1 MKTFAID
8 NDNNIT
14 VFASPAE
21 AAAASTTPF
30 DAFASEQNLAEV
42 AAQWPTARLVATWN
56 GLPGVTPV
64 AKFKDRKTAISR
76 IWKRIQSLGEPAQP
90 QADKPEPVAAP
101 EKRKAKSRSARMAP
115 GSRCRLAAS
124 LHCGCRCAFDRP
136 DRSQH
141 STDIAG
147 WREEFERLWPSRRGD
162 PGPRES

>member
-1 MKTFAID
+1 MRHPGGSRGGQHHA
-8 NDNNIT
+8 
-14 VFASPAE
+14 VRRLRQRAE
-21 AAAASTTPF
+21 LGGGGRP
-30 DAFASEQNLAEV
+30 V
-42 AAQWPTARLVATWN
+42 ADPRLVATWN

-141 STDIAG
+141 STDIAVNLDRIG
-147 WREEFERLWPSRRGD
+147 SANHWSTTDLAREIGRAH
-162 PGPRES
+162 

>member
-1 MKTFAID
+1 MLCPRRAWPKGETDNETFAID

-64 AKFKDRKTAISR
+64 VKFKDRKTAISR
-76 IWKRIQSLGEPAQP
+76 IWKRIQSPGHPAQP

-101 EKRKAKSRSARMAP
+101 EKRKAKSRSAKDGAGIALPASGIVTLRM
-115 GSRCRLAAS
+115 SLRL
-124 LHCGCRCAFDRP
+124 
-136 DRSQH
+136 RS
-141 STDIAG
+141 
-147 WREEFERLWPSRRGD
+147 P
-162 PGPRES
+162 